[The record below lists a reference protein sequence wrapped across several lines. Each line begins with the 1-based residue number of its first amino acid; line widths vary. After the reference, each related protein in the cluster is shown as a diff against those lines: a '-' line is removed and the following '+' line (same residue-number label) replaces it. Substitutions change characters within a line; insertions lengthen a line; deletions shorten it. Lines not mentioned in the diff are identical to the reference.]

1 MKAPGGIGQLGGANF
16 DPNHHKIKEMN
27 LVGLRRCNLEWVLL
41 IFPTHPRG
49 KTPPLLIGLSFSGMT
64 FAKSLGASSDQ
75 ISIQVPQ
82 GGDTKGDDTKDGEKK
97 GDEAKMDDDKGDKGE
112 GEDKD
117 KK

>member
-1 MKAPGGIGQLGGANF
+1 MVKAF
-16 DPNHHKIKEMN
+16 T
-27 LVGLRRCNLEWVLL
+27 LL
-41 IFPTHPRG
+41 LA
-49 KTPPLLIGLSFSGMT
+49 LLIGLSFSGMT

-82 GGDTKGDDTKDGEKK
+82 GGDTKGDDATDGEKK
-97 GDEAKMDDDKGDKGE
+97 GDEAKMGDDKEGDKGE